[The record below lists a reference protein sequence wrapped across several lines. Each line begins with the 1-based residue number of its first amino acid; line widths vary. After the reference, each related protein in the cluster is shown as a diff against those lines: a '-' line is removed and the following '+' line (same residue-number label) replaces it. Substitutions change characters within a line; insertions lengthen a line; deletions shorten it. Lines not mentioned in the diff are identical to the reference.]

1 MFHYNNLHEPKSE
14 PYAVPLKYQ
23 PDDGYFWSFGKKV
36 YYKDL
41 KQILIDAVGKPP
53 FGWESKQ
60 MRKIFYTTCSFI
72 LLHLSLQFDLS
83 VIPKTFQIEFN
94 EEVKFRNM
102 IYEDLKHLITEDYI
116 NINFKSNN

>member
-1 MFHYNNLHEPKSE
+1 MFHYNNICEPTSE
-14 PYAVPLKYQ
+14 PYATPLKYQ
-23 PDDGYFWSFGKKV
+23 DDDGYFWSFGKKV

-41 KQILIDAVGKPP
+41 KQILIDSIGKPP

-83 VIPKTFQIEFN
+83 IIPKTFQIKFN

-102 IYEDLKHLITEDYI
+102 IYKDLKHLITEDYI
-116 NINFKSNN
+116 SINFKSNN